1 MEILSSFD
9 NTKLNYEVI
18 GTGNTA
24 LIFVHGWMGNC
35 RWWDSQR
42 DYFSGKYLI
51 AQMDLA
57 GHGRSGI
64 SRKEWSVK
72 AYAEDIKAVADTL
85 DAEKIILV
93 GHSMSGANV
102 VEAATMIQKTVGIV
116 LVDTL
121 KDLDQLMPPE
131 QTEQFFGML
140 RNDYRGT
147 IENVMPQFLFAKTSP
162 VEIVNQISKEFLKY
176 SPELSIS
183 ALRPFYTTDMRETA
197 SKVKIPVR
205 AINADLTPTE
215 VAVNRKY
222 FNDFDASILKG
233 VGHYPMLE
241 NPTEFNAILGK
252 ILKDLN
258 L

>member
-1 MEILSSFD
+1 MEALSSFD
-9 NTKLNYEVI
+9 STKINYEVT

-24 LIFVHGWMGNC
+24 LIFVHGWMGNS

-42 DYFSGKYLI
+42 DYFSGQYLI

-64 SRKEWSVK
+64 NRKDWSVK
-72 AYAEDIKAVADTL
+72 AYAEDIKAVSDAL
-85 DAEKIILV
+85 DAEKIVLV

-102 VEAATMIQKTVGIV
+102 VEAASMIQKSVAIV
-116 LVDTL
+116 LIDTL

-162 VEIVNQISKEFLKY
+162 AEIVNQITKEFLKY
-176 SPELSIS
+176 SPELAIA
-183 ALRPFYTTDMRETA
+183 ALRPFYTTDMREAA
-197 SKVKIPVR
+197 SKVKVPVR
-205 AINADLTPTE
+205 AINSDLTPTE

-222 FNDFDASILKG
+222 FNDFDCSILKG

-241 NPTEFNAILGK
+241 NPVEFNSILGK

>member
-1 MEILSSFD
+1 MEVASSFD
-9 NTKLNYEVI
+9 NTKINYEVT

-24 LIFVHGWMGNC
+24 LIFVHGWMGNT

-42 DYFSGKYLI
+42 DYFSSQYRI
-51 AQMDLA
+51 VQMDLA

-64 SRKEWSVK
+64 NRKEWSVK
-72 AYAEDIKAVADTL
+72 AYAEDIRAVADSL

-102 VEAATMIQKTVGIV
+102 VEAASMIQKTAAIV

-140 RNDYRGT
+140 RNDYQGT

-162 VEIVNQISKEFLKY
+162 AETVSRITKEFLKY
-176 SPELSIS
+176 SPALSIA
-183 ALRPFYTTDMRETA
+183 ALKPFYTTNILEAA
-197 SKVKIPVR
+197 SKVKVPVR

-215 VAVNRKY
+215 TATNRKY
-222 FNDFDASILKG
+222 FSDFDVRVIEG

-241 NPTEFNAILGK
+241 NPAEFNAVLRRILND
-252 ILKDLN
+252 LKF
-258 L
+258 

>member
-1 MEILSSFD
+1 MEVRSSFD
-9 NTKLNYEVI
+9 NTIINFEVT

-24 LIFVHGWMGNC
+24 LIFVHGWMGNS

-42 DYFSGKYLI
+42 DHFSSKYLI

-57 GHGRSGI
+57 GHGRSEI
-64 SRKEWSVK
+64 SRKDWSVK

-85 DAEKIILV
+85 DVENIILV

-102 VEAATMIQKTVGIV
+102 VEAASLLKKAVAII

-131 QTEQFFGML
+131 QTAQFFGML

-162 VEIVNQISKEFLKY
+162 AEVVSRITKEFLKY
-176 SPELSIS
+176 SPELSIA
-183 ALRPFYTTDMRETA
+183 ALTPFYTTDIREA
-197 SKVKIPVR
+197 AVKVKIPVR

-215 VAVNRKY
+215 LAVNRKY
-222 FNDFDASILKG
+222 FGDFDFCNLEG

-241 NPTEFNAILGK
+241 NPTEFNAVLGRILNE
-252 ILKDLN
+252 LN
-258 L
+258 F

>member
-1 MEILSSFD
+1 MEVLSSFD
-9 NTKLNYEVI
+9 NTKINYEVTGI
-18 GTGNTA
+18 GSTA
-24 LIFVHGWMGNC
+24 LLFVHGWMGNSS
-35 RWWDSQR
+35 WWNSQR
-42 DYFSGKYLI
+42 DYFSSKYLI

-57 GHGRSGI
+57 GHGRSGVN
-64 SRKEWSVK
+64 RKEWSVK
-72 AYAEDIKAVADTL
+72 AYAEDIRSVADTL

-102 VEAATMIQKTVGIV
+102 VEAASMIQNTVAIV

-131 QTEQFFGML
+131 QTEQFFSMI

-162 VEIVNQISKEFLKY
+162 VEIVNQITKEFLKY
-176 SPELSIS
+176 SPELAIA

-222 FNDFDASILKG
+222 FNDFEVSIIEG

-241 NPTEFNAILGK
+241 NPTKFNSMLGK
-252 ILKDLN
+252 LLKDLN